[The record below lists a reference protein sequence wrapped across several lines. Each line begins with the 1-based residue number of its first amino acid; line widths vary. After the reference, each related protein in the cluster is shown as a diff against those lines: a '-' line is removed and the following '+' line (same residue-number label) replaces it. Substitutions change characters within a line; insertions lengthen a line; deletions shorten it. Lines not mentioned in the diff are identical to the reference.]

1 MPRENVATGARAETP
16 SDPLGPALSDANSVD
31 VLAATP
37 QATLIDVIDSLPDGL
52 LILDRDDQVVA
63 ANRRLAGLFGS
74 AAADIRIGMTMT
86 ELVEQ
91 LAVHGAQYSALPT
104 NVIVMR
110 DGQRQV
116 IRMPEAGTADLPEH
130 RRAAVRRIALHQAAP
145 CDYEEMAPTGRWLHV
160 STRMTSDGGRII
172 CYRDITE
179 RKVRERRLEHSI
191 LHDPTTGLP
200 NTTLFRDRALQA
212 LRHCVRDRSHLFSIF
227 LVDLAGRS
235 GSERGL
241 PVGPDDDGLIAAA
254 RRLEHLLRPDDTVA
268 HLQGCTFACLL
279 DGISDAEESR
289 VIADRVHAS
298 LREPFQVGSG
308 EFVLQPAIGIILGSG
323 KASDLDELLRG
334 ARVALECARYE
345 SHDGI
350 AVFDAEMR
358 DRTETRLRIDNDLR
372 LALKNDELELYYQP
386 LLDLRRGR
394 LAGFEALAR
403 WHHADF
409 GPIPPDQFIPIAE
422 DSDLIIPLGR
432 WALNQAAAH
441 IAEWSKINDDLFV
454 AVNISPRQFAD
465 NDLVDDIRTV
475 IETHDIAPEKMRLEI
490 TETFMVENP
499 ELASVSLDA
508 LRAMGLHISIDD
520 FGAGYTSL
528 GHLHA
533 MPYDALKIDRSFVAD
548 MENKRGN
555 RVIVQAIT
563 DLAHKIGMTVVAEGV
578 ETDAQRVLAEAFGCD
593 LAQGY
598 LLGRPV
604 PADKAEDLVRHV
616 NQPAAAARISD

>member
-1 MPRENVATGARAETP
+1 MPVESTAKGAGLETP
-16 SDPLGPALSDANSVD
+16 DDLLGPALNTAQSAD
-31 VLAATP
+31 VLAGIT
-37 QATLIDVIDSLPDGL
+37 QDVLVNVLDSLPDGL
-52 LILDRDDQVVA
+52 LILDRDDRVVA

-74 AAADIRIGMTMT
+74 AASDIRIGMTMT

-91 LAVHGAQYSALPT
+91 LAVHGAQYSELPT

-116 IRMPEAGTADLPEH
+116 IRMPDAATAGLPEH
-130 RRAAVRRIALHQAAP
+130 KRAAVRRMALHQAAP

-160 STRMTSDGGRII
+160 STRLTGEGGRII

-212 LRHCVRDRSHLFSIF
+212 LRRCVRDRTHLFSIF

-235 GSERGL
+235 GTERSL
-241 PVGPDDDGLIAAA
+241 PVGPGDDGLIAAA
-254 RRLEHLLRPDDTVA
+254 RRLEHMLRPDDTVA

-279 DGISDAEESR
+279 DGVSDDEESR
-289 VIADRVHAS
+289 EIAERVHAS

-308 EFVLQPAIGIILGSG
+308 EFALQPAIGIVLGNG
-323 KASDLDELLRG
+323 KAGDLDELLRG

-350 AVFDAEMR
+350 AMFDAEMR

-386 LLDLRRGR
+386 ILDLRRGR

-432 WALNQAAAH
+432 WALNQAAER
-441 IAEWSKINDDLFV
+441 IAAWSAIHDDLFV

-465 NDLVDDIRTV
+465 NDLVDDVRTI
-475 IETHDIAPEKMRLEI
+475 IEKHGIAPEKMRLEI

-533 MPYDALKIDRSFVAD
+533 MPYDALKIDRSFIAD

-563 DLAHKIGMTVVAEGV
+563 DLAHKIGMSVVAEGV

-616 NQPAAAARISD
+616 NQPVAAARIGA